1 MPADLTLE
9 SIYTSPKFFGIETA
23 TSVQRAICR
32 IAEGRP
38 LEELAEHPDV
48 REAVGGDESLAIL
61 APGSFRPREIDLLC
75 AIRSGK
81 SFFAAAHAFWSAMT
95 ARIESL
101 KAGEVPRYPILS
113 VNLRS
118 SEATFAI
125 LSGTILARPAL
136 RALLVGEVGADS
148 LTLRHPSGRPVECTL
163 AAGARAGANVISVW
177 LAGVTF
183 EEYPRQAGEGG
194 GAVVNYD
201 QQLQA
206 AIGRVVE
213 GGQILSVGSPWA
225 PSGPAYERFA
235 STFGRP
241 TEDRVVVKATG
252 PQMNPTWWTPARCES
267 LQRSNPTAYTTDVLA
282 GFADPSTAFIPQ
294 SQVRASVRKDGAAE
308 QPATNGWSY
317 LACMDPGTRGNR
329 WTLIVLARQQQPD
342 GTQRFSIA
350 LSKEWGGTT
359 EAPLSVWHTLAEIKR
374 LIAPYWGMKRV
385 YTDQFSA
392 DAIRDLG
399 ARMGLDVA
407 IRTIVSGNQRD
418 DKPKNPHVIHRNDMF
433 EALAGAFATNTL
445 EIPDDRRLVGDLLTI
460 RRVVTRTGIT
470 YDLPETADRRHCDG
484 AAALA
489 MSVYLMPGAQD
500 LVAAARAVEHRDA
513 LGEIGRML
521 AGEISNAER
530 EAIAS
535 EQRLIDGRRMMDAR
549 RAGRASI
556 EAENAA
562 AIAKEAEEAERLRLA
577 APPIVDNRD
586 LEERVRA
593 RLERERRM

>member
-1 MPADLTLE
+1 LVGGRRSPLPAPASGWADISRSSGRARTSPPSWTKPSDGSTRRPRSSRPRRAAGGSRRWSRRSCSLLRGRAPSARSFTTARRVRRGHGCGAPMGNRPSGRRRSCPSPRRGWRPRAASTASRRSSSRREKPNRARRQGRRTRTPCSTRSQQRRTRSAMPADLTLE

-241 TEDRVVVKATG
+241 TVDRVVVKATG

-282 GFADPSTAFIPQ
+282 GFADPS
-294 SQVRASVRKDGAAE
+294 
-308 QPATNGWSY
+308 
-317 LACMDPGTRGNR
+317 
-329 WTLIVLARQQQPD
+329 
-342 GTQRFSIA
+342 
-350 LSKEWGGTT
+350 
-359 EAPLSVWHTLAEIKR
+359 
-374 LIAPYWGMKRV
+374 
-385 YTDQFSA
+385 
-392 DAIRDLG
+392 
-399 ARMGLDVA
+399 
-407 IRTIVSGNQRD
+407 
-418 DKPKNPHVIHRNDMF
+418 
-433 EALAGAFATNTL
+433 
-445 EIPDDRRLVGDLLTI
+445 
-460 RRVVTRTGIT
+460 
-470 YDLPETADRRHCDG
+470 
-484 AAALA
+484 
-489 MSVYLMPGAQD
+489 
-500 LVAAARAVEHRDA
+500 
-513 LGEIGRML
+513 
-521 AGEISNAER
+521 
-530 EAIAS
+530 
-535 EQRLIDGRRMMDAR
+535 
-549 RAGRASI
+549 
-556 EAENAA
+556 
-562 AIAKEAEEAERLRLA
+562 
-577 APPIVDNRD
+577 
-586 LEERVRA
+586 
-593 RLERERRM
+593 